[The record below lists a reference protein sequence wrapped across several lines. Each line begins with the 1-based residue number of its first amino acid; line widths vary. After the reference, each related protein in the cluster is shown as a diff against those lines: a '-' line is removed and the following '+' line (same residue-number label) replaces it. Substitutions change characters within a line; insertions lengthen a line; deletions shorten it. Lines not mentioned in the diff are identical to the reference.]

1 VLHVEVHPVRHVHLL
16 RRTKATLLVVVL
28 LGVLAT
34 PGSIGAQ
41 EDWRS
46 TELDPSVWEDG
57 PELEGSPMDYSY
69 AGNPVLVIDVD
80 YQPGHFQSNEQG
92 QIIIEMFPMWAPIT
106 VENMIQ
112 HVEEGLYDG
121 IFFHRVI
128 DDFVTQAGDPTCTTV
143 GVYPATFLSCGSGG
157 TGETIPLEHD
167 VNLSHVDGAIGMAR
181 GQDPDSADSQ
191 WYIAETEAHGLDPE
205 NRDDEGYATF
215 GVVRDGMT
223 HVRAIAEAPT
233 SDEPTGTGI
242 QNPFASAGRPL
253 YEVHIS
259 SVRML
264 GVIAEE
270 HATGQIEEPVS
281 QGSSIGLGWLSF
293 WNIYVIVGIVVFLC
307 GGYWGGSIWSVFIP
321 STGKPGSLIDAKH
334 VPIPAVLL
342 PPHEADNEQGPGA
355 S

>member
-1 VLHVEVHPVRHVHLL
+1 VLHVEVHPVRHVGQ
-16 RRTKATLLVVVL
+16 RQQTEAALLVVLL
-28 LGVLAT
+28 LGVLTT

-46 TELDPSVWEDG
+46 TELDPSVWDDG

-112 HVEEGLYDG
+112 HVEDDLYDG

-167 VNLSHVDGAIGMAR
+167 ANLSHVDGAIGMAR
-181 GQDPDSADSQ
+181 SQDPDSADSQ

-215 GVVRDGMT
+215 GVVRDGMS
-223 HVRAIAEAPT
+223 HVRAIAEVPT
-233 SDEPTGTGI
+233 SDEPTGTGL
-242 QNPFASAGRPL
+242 QNPFASAGRPM

-270 HATGQIEEPVS
+270 HATGQIEGSVS
-281 QGSSIGLGWLSF
+281 TTNETGFDWSF
-293 WNIYVIVGIVVFLC
+293 YTIYFVLGIVVFLC
-307 GGYWGGSIWSVFIP
+307 GGYWSGSLWSVFFP
-321 STGKPGSLIDAKH
+321 TTGKPGSLTNQKNT
-334 VPIPAVLL
+334 PIPAVLL
-342 PPHEADNEQGPGA
+342 PPLESETGQDSEA

>member
-1 VLHVEVHPVRHVHLL
+1 MLHVEVRGVRHVSHA
-16 RRTKATLLVVVL
+16 RRTKAALLVVVL
-28 LGVLAT
+28 FGLLLT
-34 PGSIGAQ
+34 PGSIEAQ

-46 TELDPSVWEDG
+46 NELDPSVWDDG
-57 PELEGSPMDYSY
+57 PELEGSPMDASY
-69 AGNPVLVIDVD
+69 ANNPVFVIDVD
-80 YQPGHFQSNEQG
+80 YQPGHFQSNQQG
-92 QIIIEMFPMWAPIT
+92 QIIVEMFPMWAPIT

-112 HVEEGLYDG
+112 HIEEDLYDG

-143 GVYPATFLSCGSGG
+143 GAYPATFMSCGSGG

-167 VNLSHVDGAIGMAR
+167 ANLSHVDGAIGMAR

-215 GVVRDGMT
+215 GVVRHGMT
-223 HVRAIAEAPT
+223 HVRAIAEVPT
-233 SDEPTGTGI
+233 SDEPTGTAI
-242 QNPFASAGRPL
+242 QNPFASAGRPM

-259 SVRML
+259 SIRML

-270 HATGQIEEPVS
+270 HATGQIEEKVG
-281 QGSSIGLGWLSF
+281 QGSSSGPASLTF
-293 WNIYVIVGIVVFLC
+293 WNVSFIIGIIVFLS
-307 GGYWGGSIWSVFIP
+307 GGYWSGSIWSMFAP
-321 STGKPGSLIDAKH
+321 STGKPGSLTNGKH
-334 VPIPAVLL
+334 VSIPAVLL
-342 PPHEADNEQGPGA
+342 PPLEGEDGQGPGA